1 MKTSRL
7 SAPRTRDMT
16 SGSPVRQILVFAAP
30 LFIGNL
36 VQEIYTMVDTMEM
49 GYFVGDSAIAAIGAA
64 SALYSLLMSL
74 TISMNSGYAILVTQ
88 AFGARDA
95 VRLRRS
101 VAGTFVLNGG
111 ITVLVTVLSLAFL
124 RRLLH
129 FMNTPQGIFEQTYI
143 YMWILCAGIC
153 ATVGYNM
160 FAGILRAVGDS
171 RTPLYVL
178 MISSAVNIALDLFL
192 ILVMGLGVV
201 GTALGTVLAQGLS
214 ALLCAGALWKHY
226 REILPKRGDFA
237 ASRSMWP
244 QLAGFGVSM
253 AMMLCVVNLG
263 TLIFQRANNVLGE
276 SMIAA
281 YTASRKII
289 VAFMQPLSTIAAANS
304 TFVSQN
310 WGAKR
315 YDRIRTT
322 LWKVMWLEAAWGV
335 IACTVVYLIG
345 GPLMRLITGTQDAEI
360 ISGGILAMRINLPFF
375 PILGILLC
383 LRTAMQS
390 MGYKAAP
397 VASSCIE
404 LLMKGIGAGLW
415 IPAWG
420 YLGTCVTEPVSWV
433 FMTGFL
439 TTAYWIQRKKIF
451 PAEA

>member
-1 MKTSRL
+1 
-7 SAPRTRDMT
+7 
-16 SGSPVRQILVFAAP
+16 
-30 LFIGNL
+30 
-36 VQEIYTMVDTMEM
+36 MVDTMEM

-226 REILPKRGDFA
+226 RY
-237 ASRSMWP
+237 
-244 QLAGFGVSM
+244 Q
-253 AMMLCVVNLG
+253 
-263 TLIFQRANNVLGE
+263 
-276 SMIAA
+276 
-281 YTASRKII
+281 
-289 VAFMQPLSTIAAANS
+289 
-304 TFVSQN
+304 
-310 WGAKR
+310 
-315 YDRIRTT
+315 
-322 LWKVMWLEAAWGV
+322 
-335 IACTVVYLIG
+335 
-345 GPLMRLITGTQDAEI
+345 
-360 ISGGILAMRINLPFF
+360 
-375 PILGILLC
+375 LC
-383 LRTAMQS
+383 LPVRTRCLHWNLRTQQ
-390 MGYKAAP
+390 KR
-397 VASSCIE
+397 
-404 LLMKGIGAGLW
+404 LRW
-415 IPAWG
+415 D
-420 YLGTCVTEPVSWV
+420 TEP
-433 FMTGFL
+433 
-439 TTAYWIQRKKIF
+439 
-451 PAEA
+451 